1 MPAPRPHTV
10 PLALGLAGIAAAV
23 LLLLAVGLGSAGG
36 KPAYDLVKDLFV
48 PLVGPLV
55 AVLIP
60 VVLFFIIPLGQTRQ
74 KLSLDLCAQYYGE
87 EMRDARNVGWQH
99 FVTEQRKLP
108 EAGRAERLNHYLD
121 YLTNP
126 EVHRAVDPVTDVV
139 YQKTSRV
146 LDFFALVNGCLAR
159 GSADPDMVRDFLL
172 FYYLWWRDEI
182 IVPLRGT
189 GRVVSGHPKVRPV
202 WWPPMTHLDALAGS
216 ARPGDV
222 SSREASEEG
231 P

>member
-1 MPAPRPHTV
+1 MPARPHTV
-10 PLALGLAGIAAAV
+10 PLALGLAGIAGAV

-60 VVLFFIIPLGQTRQ
+60 VVLFFVIPLGQTRQ
-74 KLSLDLCAQYYGE
+74 RLALDLCAQYYGE
-87 EMRDARNVGWQH
+87 EMRDARNVGWRH

-108 EAGRAERLNHYLD
+108 EAGRAERLDHFLD
-121 YLTNP
+121 YLTDP
-126 EVHRAVDPVTDVV
+126 EAQRNVDPVTDAV

-146 LDFFALVNGCLAR
+146 LDFFALVNGCVAR
-159 GSADPDMVRDFLL
+159 GAADPDMVRDFLL

-182 IVPLRGT
+182 MGPLRRTDRAVG
-189 GRVVSGHPKVRPV
+189 GHAKVRPA
-202 WWPPMTHLDALAGS
+202 WWPAMTHLDKLAGS
-216 ARPGDV
+216 RTW
-222 SSREASEEG
+222 EAGLSEPEA
-231 P
+231 